1 MFPLDS
7 RAEIDYKINEQ
18 LARNEL
24 GCFAW
29 VVEMYWAVSEGYR
42 QEIGRMQSI
51 YIRGGG
57 NRDVLLL
64 PRNEKVGRFIP
75 TSLDRSSNLCGG
87 PDPHSPTRRPTI
99 SYGTHLHYN
108 PNSRW

>member
-51 YIRGGG
+51 YIPGG
-57 NRDVLLL
+57 
-64 PRNEKVGRFIP
+64 
-75 TSLDRSSNLCGG
+75 
-87 PDPHSPTRRPTI
+87 
-99 SYGTHLHYN
+99 
-108 PNSRW
+108 W